1 MSHTAVQP
9 LASRRLFVNDI
20 AVAQPITTSL
30 PRKPRP
36 PSCRRPA
43 RWFFCRECLEH
54 CNRYSIIMLPD

>member
-30 PRKPRP
+30 PRKLRP

-43 RWFFCRECLEH
+43 RWFFCRVPGTL
-54 CNRYSIIMLPD
+54 